1 VTDLDGGGDPTST
14 VYREAGFT
22 GGFAWGDRPA
32 VLVVDFSCGF
42 TDPECPLGSDVTVEV
57 ERTRRLLDE
66 ARRRGVLV
74 VFTTIAYEPGSRA
87 ATTWLRKV
95 PSLGALTVGS
105 AWAEIDPRLGR
116 LDQEPVVTKTG
127 ASAFFGTAV
136 HALLVSERIDTVLV
150 LGATTSG
157 CVRASV
163 VDSVQHG
170 FPTFVVTDCCAD
182 RAAGPH
188 EANLFDMTAK
198 YADACTAE
206 EVVSRFQD
214 LPQTVAG

>member
-1 VTDLDGGGDPTST
+1 MNDDAGVGEGMAT
-14 VYREAGFT
+14 VYRQAGFT
-22 GGFAWGDRPA
+22 GSFAWGGRPA
-32 VLVVDFSCGF
+32 VLVVDFSRGF
-42 TDPECPLGSDVTVEV
+42 TDPGCPLGSDATAEV
-57 ERTRRLLDE
+57 QRTRTLLD
-66 ARRRGVLV
+66 AGRRRGVFI

-116 LDQEPVVTKTG
+116 LAAEPVVTKTG

-136 HALLVSERIDTVLV
+136 HSLFVGRCIDTVIV

-170 FPTFVVTDCCAD
+170 FPTFVVPDCCAD

-188 EANLFDMTAK
+188 QANVFDMTTK

-206 EVVSRFQD
+206 GVVSYFGR
-214 LPQTVAG
+214 LPETVAS

>member
-1 VTDLDGGGDPTST
+1 MTGIDPAGDATAG

-22 GGFAWGDRPA
+22 GGFAWGQRPA
-32 VLVVDFSCGF
+32 VLVVDLSRGF
-42 TDPECPLGSDVTVEV
+42 TDPDCPLGSDATEQV
-57 ERTRRLLDE
+57 ERTRVLLDA
-66 ARRRGVLV
+66 ARRRGVFV

-95 PSLGALTVGS
+95 PSLGVLTVGS

-116 LDQEPVVTKTG
+116 REDEPVVTKTG

-136 HALLVSERIDTVLV
+136 HAMLVSRRIDTVVV

-170 FPTFVVTDCCAD
+170 FPTFVVPDCCAD

-188 EANLFDMTAK
+188 EANVFDMTAK

-206 EVVSRFQD
+206 EVVSHFD
-214 LPQTVAG
+214 GLPGTVAG

>member
-1 VTDLDGGGDPTST
+1 MTDTGDRGDPTRT

-32 VLVVDFSCGF
+32 VLVVDFSRGF
-42 TDPECPLGSDVTVEV
+42 TDPECPLGSEVTAEV
-57 ERTRRLLDE
+57 ERTRHLLDE

-116 LDQEPVVTKTG
+116 REEEPLVTKTG

-136 HALLVSERIDTVLV
+136 HALLVGERIDTVLV

-198 YADACTAE
+198 YADACTAG
-206 EVVSRFQD
+206 EVVSYFD
-214 LPQTVAG
+214 GLPRTVAG